1 MSRITGLLFW
11 AWATLSAIWVA
22 AVLILMVE
30 SHARAPFTAV
40 PLSWIVAV
48 ALGAPALCLG
58 LALVGVCIKRGYRGA
73 SRE

>member
-1 MSRITGLLFW
+1 MNRFEGLLFW
-11 AWATLSAIWVA
+11 AWVILSGGWVA

-30 SHARAPFTAV
+30 SHARAPFAAV

-58 LALVGVCIKRGYRGA
+58 LALVGVWITRGYRRGP
-73 SRE
+73 